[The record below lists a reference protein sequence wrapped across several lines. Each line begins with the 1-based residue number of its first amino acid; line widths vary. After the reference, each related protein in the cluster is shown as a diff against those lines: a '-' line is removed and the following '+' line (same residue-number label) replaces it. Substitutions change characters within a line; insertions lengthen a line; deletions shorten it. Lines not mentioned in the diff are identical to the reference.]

1 VYKIDLSHLRAYAN
15 PDTPDVELYHFERE
29 SMIRML
35 AKGKSLTLYE
45 PGPQYISPG
54 LQRTRSEPMPT
65 THNTSC
71 TTPPPTIYWP
81 TVSMLPPAGSF
92 RTWNGSGATQV
103 DFRMP
108 YTEATRIA
116 GTPPK
121 VPPDGGTTTVL
132 SSMVHD
138 IIVQPI
144 ERLSGDIQ
152 SMAIV
157 TQQKMV
163 IVCQHQI
170 AMMRSPLGR
179 AWRDFKGVTA
189 IAVASL

>member
-1 VYKIDLSHLRAYAN
+1 
-15 PDTPDVELYHFERE
+15 
-29 SMIRML
+29 ML

-54 LQRTRSEPMPT
+54 LQRTRSEPMST
-65 THNTSC
+65 THNTSY
-71 TTPPPTIYWP
+71 TTTPPTIYWP

-92 RTWNGSGATQV
+92 RSWNGSGATQV

-108 YTEATRIA
+108 CTDATRIA

-138 IIVQPI
+138 IATDRAV
-144 ERLSGDIQ
+144 
-152 SMAIV
+152 V
-157 TQQKMV
+157 
-163 IVCQHQI
+163 
-170 AMMRSPLGR
+170 GR
-179 AWRDFKGVTA
+179 YPVDGNCYAAEDG
-189 IAVASL
+189 ASLPASDSHDEEPVGPGMEGF